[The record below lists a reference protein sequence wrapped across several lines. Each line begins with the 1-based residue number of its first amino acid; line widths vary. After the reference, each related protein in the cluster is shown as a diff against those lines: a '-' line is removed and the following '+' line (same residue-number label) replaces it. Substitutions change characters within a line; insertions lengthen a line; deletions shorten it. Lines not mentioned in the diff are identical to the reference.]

1 MTKLKRQDVHVY
13 LEYQDHRWLEDEAQ
27 NRRLSLSKTARDCL
41 SEYASLRRELATAL
55 KQPGQAGDQQE
66 GTIIH
71 TLLARTEER
80 LAVTIEQQTKRI
92 SELQDQ
98 LLVLTSMIDRMY
110 LGIMQHLPEVP
121 NELAKSAVAAAKR
134 RHNKWLDSVEQLL
147 GDEINSKIE
156 V

>member
-1 MTKLKRQDVHVY
+1 MTKLKNHDVHIY

-41 SEYASLRRELATAL
+41 SEYACLRRELATAL
-55 KQPGQAGDQQE
+55 EHPGQAGDQQE

-71 TLLARTEER
+71 TLLVRTEER
-80 LAVTIEQQTKRI
+80 LAATIEQQTKRI

-121 NELAKSAVAAAKR
+121 NELAKSAVVSAKR
-134 RHNKWLDSVEQLL
+134 RHKKWLDGVEQLL
-147 GDEINSKIE
+147 GGEQSLDG
-156 V
+156 